1 MRGATASPEDRSSPV
16 PEAKHTSPDVRD
28 LLFAGLHGRQFP
40 FQITACE
47 GGILAGGVK
56 LLAKAADLGVQA
68 GPVLTDGATF
78 EPGATL
84 FSGRGDAW
92 QVSRSEE
99 QLIAIISK
107 ASGVASAAAR
117 LVAQAG
123 PRARI
128 VCGAWKKLPV
138 EVRADLRSAAATGG
152 VGTRI
157 LESAFVYLDKNTV
170 RMLGGIGPAVRCARG
185 EPDRAVVVQLRG
197 ETAAITDEALEAAAE
212 GAEVLMVDTG
222 EIADLARV
230 ARLGAAGRLGSRAQV
245 AFAGGVDPANLD
257 SVLDAGATI
266 VDVGR
271 AILDAPML
279 DLRLDVR

>member
-1 MRGATASPEDRSSPV
+1 MRAVTASTEDRSSTA
-16 PEAKHTSPDVRD
+16 PEVRNTRPDVRD
-28 LLFAGLHGRQFP
+28 MLFAGLQGRHFP
-40 FQITACE
+40 FRITACE
-47 GGILAGGVK
+47 RGMLAGSGK
-56 LLAKAADLGVQA
+56 LLARAADLGVVA
-68 GPVLTDGATF
+68 DWAAADGATI
-78 EPGATL
+78 EPDAPL
-84 FSGRGDAW
+84 FAARGDAW
-92 QVSRSEE
+92 QVARSEE
-99 QLIAIISK
+99 HLIAIIAK
-107 ASGVASAAAR
+107 ASGVATAAAR

-138 EVRADLRSAAATGG
+138 EIRADLRSAAATGG

-157 LESAFVYLDKNTV
+157 LDSAFVYLDKNVV
-170 RMLGGIGPAVRCARG
+170 RMLGGIGPAVRRAQG

-222 EIADLARV
+222 QITDLAKV
-230 ARLGAAGRLGSRAQV
+230 ARLGAKGRLGARVRV
-245 AFAGGVDPANLD
+245 AFAGGVDPKNLD
-257 SVLDAGATI
+257 DVLDAGAAI

-279 DLRLDVR
+279 DLRLDVM